1 MCSAPAPPQDQ
12 SPFAAHLLTLFP
24 EMFPGPLGHSLAG
37 RGLNKAIWSLDCYN
51 IRDFA
56 TDKHAN
62 VDAPPFGGGH
72 GMVMRPDVMG
82 RAIDHVWNKQP
93 AGQNLATLYPSPRG
107 KLLDQEMARSLSQKD
122 GVVIV
127 CGRYEGLDQRV
138 IAHYQLQEVSIGDYV
153 LSGGEQAAM
162 VILDAV
168 VRLLP
173 GIMGKEVSH
182 LEDSFESG
190 LLEHHHYTQPRDW
203 QGLQPPEILLSGH
216 HQNIA
221 KWRQENAL
229 DITATRR
236 PDLMAAYMA
245 KKHLKTE
252 DKD

>member
-1 MCSAPAPPQDQ
+1 MSRANKASDKALW
-12 SPFAAHLLTLFP
+12 AAHLLTLFP
-24 EMFPGPLGHSLAG
+24 EMFPGPLAHSLAG
-37 RGLNKAIWSLDCYN
+37 RGLKKGIWSLDRYN
-51 IRDFA
+51 IRSFA
-56 TDKHAN
+56 TDKHGN

-82 RAIDHVWNKQP
+82 RAIEYVIESQSSDT
-93 AGQNLATLYPSPRG
+93 NLTRLYPSPRG
-107 KLLDQEMARSLSQKD
+107 KLLDQKMVRDLSQQD
-122 GVVIV
+122 GVMIV

-138 IAHYQLQEVSIGDYV
+138 IDHHQLTEVSIGDYV
-153 LSGGEQAAM
+153 PSGGEQAAM

-173 GIMGKEVSH
+173 GVMGKEVSH

-203 QGLQPPEILLSGH
+203 QGLEPPEVLLSGH
-216 HQNIA
+216 HQNIT
-221 KWRQENAL
+221 KWRLENATE
-229 DITATRR
+229 ITAERR

-245 KKHLKTE
+245 KKHLKKE

>member
-1 MCSAPAPPQDQ
+1 MSAAD
-12 SPFAAHLLTLFP
+12 SASEKALWAAHLLTLFP

-37 RGLNKAIWSLDCYN
+37 RGLKKGIWSLDCHN
-51 IRDFA
+51 IRSFA
-56 TDKHAN
+56 TDKHTN

-82 RAIDHVWNKQP
+82 RAIEHVIAQQP
-93 AGQNLATLYPSPRG
+93 PKRNLTRLYPSPRG
-107 KLLDQEMARSLSQKD
+107 KLLDQKMVRELSQQE
-122 GVVIV
+122 GVMIV

-138 IAHYQLQEVSIGDYV
+138 IEHYQLTEVSIGDYV

-173 GIMGKEVSH
+173 GVMGKQESH

-203 QGLQPPEILLSGH
+203 QGLEPPEVLLSGH

-221 KWRQENAL
+221 KWRHENAIE
-229 DITATRR
+229 ITTDRR
-236 PDLMAAYMA
+236 SDLIAAYMA
-245 KKHLKTE
+245 KKHLKKE